1 MKNIHPADELA
12 MIRADLRRLKE
23 REAFLRRGFLT
34 LRLPTRGEE
43 AVASVKIVKQRRF
56 RRDLLPKAVLDN
68 ADYWE
73 TEVVR
78 HVHVDDARKACGRMP
93 SFVVE
98 DADAQ
103 VIEPF

>member
-34 LRLPTRGEE
+34 LRLPTRGED
-43 AVASVKIVKQRRF
+43 AVASIKVVKQRRF

-73 TEVVR
+73 TEIIR
-78 HVHVDDARKACGRMP
+78 HVHVDEAPKARGHIP
-93 SFVVE
+93 GFVVE
-98 DADAQ
+98 DADVQ
-103 VIEPF
+103 VIEPT

>member
-23 REAFLRRGFLT
+23 REAFLRKGFLT
-34 LRLPTRGEE
+34 LRLPTRGED

-56 RRDLLPKAVLDN
+56 RRDLLPKTVLDN

-73 TEVVR
+73 TEIVR
-78 HVHVDDARKACGRMP
+78 HVHVDEARKVHGRIP
-93 SFVVE
+93 DFVVE
-98 DADAQ
+98 DADAH
-103 VIEPF
+103 VIEPI

>member
-1 MKNIHPADELA
+1 MRNIHPADELA

-23 REAFLRRGFLT
+23 REAFLRKGFLT
-34 LRLPTRGEE
+34 KRLPTRG
-43 AVASVKIVKQRRF
+43 ADAIASVKILKQRRF
-56 RRDLLPKAVLDN
+56 RRDLLPQHVLDN

-78 HVHVDDARKACGRMP
+78 HVCIDDIGAAMRQGALFAIDDG
-93 SFVVE
+93 E
-98 DADAQ
+98 